1 LSNPTAVVGRRI
13 GAFLIDGLIGAT
25 LIFAFALATFTNTQ
39 LGDSIAAELQCE
51 LINEFSND
59 LCIQAGTTVYVG
71 TENEVLAITLIWLAW
86 VLISTMILPGIT
98 GWSPGKLL
106 TGIRVV
112 KADTFEK
119 AGLGANILRGVL
131 WVVDAFPYFAPIVGG
146 ALLASKE
153 HRRVGDRAANTLV
166 VRADS
171 VGRSPMQTP
180 SAGIAPPTGDASPP
194 TTPPPPTGPPVN
206 NLVTASPSPPAAPSP
221 PPPAAN
227 PPPPISP
234 APPIAPPPPISP
246 APPIAPPPPTS
257 PAPPNSPPP
266 TGAPSAYQP
275 PPPSEYRTEPAPSAP
290 PVSPPPTAPPA
301 FPPAEEAAPVEP
313 LPVAEPG
320 AEAAPIAESEPQPE
334 AEAAPIVEAE
344 PPATPEPEPEP
355 VPESPAETSSRPGVD
370 APMWDDARGTYIQ
383 WDPELTEWMEWSEA
397 QGRWIPISR

>member
-1 LSNPTAVVGRRI
+1 MPSPPSSPSLSDPTAVVGRRI
-13 GAFLIDGLIGAT
+13 GAFLIDGLIGVT
-25 LIFAFALATFTNTQ
+25 LIFAFALATFTNTE
-39 LGDSIAAELQCE
+39 LGDSLTAELQCE
-51 LINEFSND
+51 VINEFSND

-71 TENEVLAITLIWLAW
+71 TENEAAIITLIWLAW

-146 ALLASKE
+146 ALLASKD

-171 VGRSPMQTP
+171 VGRSPVQTP
-180 SAGIAPPTGDASPP
+180 SAVIAPPTGAATQP

-206 NLVTASPSPPAAPSP
+206 NLVTASPPPPAAPSP
-221 PPPAAN
+221 PPPAAT
-227 PPPPISP
+227 
-234 APPIAPPPPISP
+234 
-246 APPIAPPPPTS
+246 PPPPTS
-257 PAPPNSPPP
+257 PAPPVAPPP

-275 PPPSEYRTEPAPSAP
+275 PPPSEYRTEPAPPVFPPPAAP
-290 PVSPPPTAPPA
+290 PT
-301 FPPAEEAAPVEP
+301 FPPAEEAAPAEP
-313 LPVAEPG
+313 LPIAEP
-320 AEAAPIAESEPQPE
+320 ETEPE

-344 PPATPEPEPEP
+344 PATTPEPEPEP

>member
-1 LSNPTAVVGRRI
+1 MSDPTAVVGRRI
-13 GAFLIDGLIGAT
+13 GAFLIDGLIGVT
-25 LIFAFALATFTNTQ
+25 LIFAFALATFTNTE
-39 LGDSIAAELQCE
+39 LGDSLTAELQCE
-51 LINEFSND
+51 VINEFSND

-71 TENEVLAITLIWLAW
+71 TENEAAIITLIWLAW

-146 ALLASKE
+146 ALLASKDR
-153 HRRVGDRAANTLV
+153 RRVGDRAANTLV

-171 VGRSPMQTP
+171 VGRSPVQTP
-180 SAGIAPPTGDASPP
+180 SAVIAPPTGAATQP

-206 NLVTASPSPPAAPSP
+206 NLVTASPPPPAAPSP
-221 PPPAAN
+221 PPPAAT
-227 PPPPISP
+227 
-234 APPIAPPPPISP
+234 
-246 APPIAPPPPTS
+246 PPPPTS
-257 PAPPNSPPP
+257 PAPPRAPPPPTAPAPPHTPPP

-275 PPPSEYRTEPAPSAP
+275 PPPSEYRTEPAP
-290 PVSPPPTAPPA
+290 PVFPPPTAPPT
-301 FPPAEEAAPVEP
+301 FPPAEEAAP
-313 LPVAEPG
+313 AEPT
-320 AEAAPIAESEPQPE
+320 PIAEPEPESE

-344 PPATPEPEPEP
+344 PAAAPEPEPEP
-355 VPESPAETSSRPGVD
+355 VPESPAEMSSRPGVD

-397 QGRWIPISR
+397 QRRWIPISR

>member
-1 LSNPTAVVGRRI
+1 MPSPPSTPSLSNPTAVVGRRI
-13 GAFLIDGLIGAT
+13 GAFLIDGLIGVT
-25 LIFAFALATFTNTQ
+25 LIFVFALATFTNTE
-39 LGDSIAAELQCE
+39 LGDSFTAELQCE
-51 LINEFSND
+51 VINEFSND

-71 TENEVLAITLIWLAW
+71 TENEAAIITLIWLAW

-131 WVVDAFPYFAPIVGG
+131 WVVDAFPYVAPIVGG
-146 ALLASKE
+146 ALLASKDR
-153 HRRVGDRAANTLV
+153 RRVGDRAANTLV

-171 VGRSPMQTP
+171 VGRPPVQTP
-180 SAGIAPPTGDASPP
+180 SVAVAPPTGDATQPS
-194 TTPPPPTGPPVN
+194 TPPPPTGPPVN
-206 NLVTASPSPPAAPSP
+206 NLVTASPPPPAAPSP
-221 PPPAAN
+221 PPPAAT
-227 PPPPISP
+227 
-234 APPIAPPPPISP
+234 
-246 APPIAPPPPTS
+246 PPPPTS
-257 PAPPNSPPP
+257 PAPPIAPPP

-290 PVSPPPTAPPA
+290 PVFPPPAAPPA
-301 FPPAEEAAPVEP
+301 FPPAEEAAPAEP
-313 LPVAEPG
+313 LPVAELEPT
-320 AEAAPIAESEPQPE
+320 PIAEPAPEPE
-334 AEAAPIVEAE
+334 AEAAPIVETE
-344 PPATPEPEPEP
+344 PAATPEPEPEP

>member
-1 LSNPTAVVGRRI
+1 MPSPPSSPSLSDPTAVVGRRI
-13 GAFLIDGLIGAT
+13 GAFLIDGLIGVT
-25 LIFAFALATFTNTQ
+25 LIFAFALATFTNTE
-39 LGDSIAAELQCE
+39 LGDSLTAELQCE
-51 LINEFSND
+51 VINEFSND

-71 TENEVLAITLIWLAW
+71 TENEAAIITLIWLAW

-146 ALLASKE
+146 ALLASKDR
-153 HRRVGDRAANTLV
+153 RRVGDRAANTLV

-171 VGRSPMQTP
+171 VGRSPVQTP
-180 SAGIAPPTGDASPP
+180 SAVIAPPTGAATQP

-206 NLVTASPSPPAAPSP
+206 NLVTASPPPPAAPSP
-221 PPPAAN
+221 PPPAAI
-227 PPPPISP
+227 PPPKSP
-234 APPIAPPPPISP
+234 APPV
-246 APPIAPPPPTS
+246 APPPPTS

-275 PPPSEYRTEPAPSAP
+275 PPPSEYRTEPAPPVFPPPAAP
-290 PVSPPPTAPPA
+290 PT
-301 FPPAEEAAPVEP
+301 FPPAEEAAPAEP
-313 LPVAEPG
+313 LPIAEP
-320 AEAAPIAESEPQPE
+320 ETEPETEPE
-334 AEAAPIVEAE
+334 AEAAPVVEAE
-344 PPATPEPEPEP
+344 PAATPEPEPEP
-355 VPESPAETSSRPGVD
+355 VPESPAEMSSRPGVD

>member
-1 LSNPTAVVGRRI
+1 MPSPPSSPSLSDPTAVVGRRI
-13 GAFLIDGLIGAT
+13 GAFLIDGLIGVT
-25 LIFAFALATFTNTQ
+25 LIFAFALATFTNTE
-39 LGDSIAAELQCE
+39 LGDSLTAELQCE
-51 LINEFSND
+51 VINEFSND
-59 LCIQAGTTVYVG
+59 LCIQAGTNVYVG
-71 TENEVLAITLIWLAW
+71 TENEAAIITLIWLAW

-146 ALLASKE
+146 ALLASKDR
-153 HRRVGDRAANTLV
+153 RRVGDRAANTLV

-171 VGRSPMQTP
+171 VVRSPVQTP
-180 SAGIAPPTGDASPP
+180 SAVIAPPTGDAAQPA
-194 TTPPPPTGPPVN
+194 TPPPPSGPPVTT
-206 NLVTASPSPPAAPSP
+206 LVTASPPPPAAPSP
-221 PPPAAN
+221 PPPAAT
-227 PPPPISP
+227 PPQTTSP
-234 APPIAPPPPISP
+234 APPV
-246 APPIAPPPPTS
+246 APPPPTS

-275 PPPSEYRTEPAPSAP
+275 PPPSEYRPAPAP
-290 PVSPPPTAPPA
+290 PVFPPPAAPPT
-301 FPPAEEAAPVEP
+301 FPPAEEAAPAEP
-313 LPVAEPG
+313 LPIAEP
-320 AEAAPIAESEPQPE
+320 ETEPE

-344 PPATPEPEPEP
+344 PATTPEPEPEP
-355 VPESPAETSSRPGVD
+355 VPESPAEMSSRPGVD

-397 QGRWIPISR
+397 QRRWIPISR

>member
-1 LSNPTAVVGRRI
+1 MSDPTAVVGRRI
-13 GAFLIDGLIGAT
+13 GAFLIDGLIGVT
-25 LIFAFALATFTNTQ
+25 LIFAFALATFTNTE
-39 LGDSIAAELQCE
+39 LGDSLTAELQCE
-51 LINEFSND
+51 VINEFSND

-71 TENEVLAITLIWLAW
+71 TENEAAIITLIWLAW

-146 ALLASKE
+146 ALLASKDR
-153 HRRVGDRAANTLV
+153 RRVGDRAANTLV

-171 VGRSPMQTP
+171 VGRSPVQTP
-180 SAGIAPPTGDASPP
+180 SAVIAPPTGAATQP
-194 TTPPPPTGPPVN
+194 TTPPPPMGPPVN
-206 NLVTASPSPPAAPSP
+206 NLVTASPPPPAAPSP
-221 PPPAAN
+221 PPPAAT
-227 PPPPISP
+227 PPPPTSP
-234 APPIAPPPPISP
+234 APPV
-246 APPIAPPPPTS
+246 APPPPTS

-275 PPPSEYRTEPAPSAP
+275 PPPSEYRTEPAP
-290 PVSPPPTAPPA
+290 PVFPPPAAPPA
-301 FPPAEEAAPVEP
+301 FPPAEEAAP
-313 LPVAEPG
+313 AEPT
-320 AEAAPIAESEPQPE
+320 PIAEPEPESE

-344 PPATPEPEPEP
+344 PAAAPEPEPEP
-355 VPESPAETSSRPGVD
+355 FPEPPAETSSRPGVD
-370 APMWDDARGTYIQ
+370 APMWDDARNTYIQ

-397 QGRWIPISR
+397 QRRWITISR

>member
-1 LSNPTAVVGRRI
+1 MPSPPSSPSLSDPTAVVGRRI
-13 GAFLIDGLIGAT
+13 GAFLIDGLIGVT
-25 LIFAFALATFTNTQ
+25 LIFAFALATFTNTE
-39 LGDSIAAELQCE
+39 LGDSLTAELQCE
-51 LINEFSND
+51 VINEFSND

-71 TENEVLAITLIWLAW
+71 TENEAAIITLIWLAW

-146 ALLASKE
+146 ALLASKDR
-153 HRRVGDRAANTLV
+153 RRVGDRAANTLV

-171 VGRSPMQTP
+171 VGRSPVQTP
-180 SAGIAPPTGDASPP
+180 SAVIAPPTGAATQP

-206 NLVTASPSPPAAPSP
+206 NLVTASPPPPAAPSP
-221 PPPAAN
+221 PPPAAT
-227 PPPPISP
+227 
-234 APPIAPPPPISP
+234 
-246 APPIAPPPPTS
+246 PPPPTS

-275 PPPSEYRTEPAPSAP
+275 PPPSEYRTEPAPPVFPPPAAP
-290 PVSPPPTAPPA
+290 PT
-301 FPPAEEAAPVEP
+301 FPPAEEAAPAEP
-313 LPVAEPG
+313 LPIAEP
-320 AEAAPIAESEPQPE
+320 ETEPE
-334 AEAAPIVEAE
+334 AEAAPVVEAE
-344 PPATPEPEPEP
+344 PAATPEPEPEP
-355 VPESPAETSSRPGVD
+355 VPESPAEMSSRPGVD

>member
-1 LSNPTAVVGRRI
+1 MPSPPSSPSLSNPTAVVGRRI
-13 GAFLIDGLIGAT
+13 GAFLIDGLIGVT
-25 LIFAFALATFTNTQ
+25 FIFAFALATFTNTE
-39 LGDSIAAELQCE
+39 LGDSLTAELQCE
-51 LINEFSND
+51 VINEFSND

-71 TENEVLAITLIWLAW
+71 TENEAAIITLIWLAW

-146 ALLASKE
+146 ALLASKD

-171 VGRSPMQTP
+171 VGRSPVQTP
-180 SAGIAPPTGDASPP
+180 SAVIAPPTGAATQP

-206 NLVTASPSPPAAPSP
+206 NLVTASPPPPAAPSP
-221 PPPAAN
+221 PPPAAT
-227 PPPPISP
+227 
-234 APPIAPPPPISP
+234 
-246 APPIAPPPPTS
+246 PPPPTS
-257 PAPPNSPPP
+257 PAPPVAPPP

-275 PPPSEYRTEPAPSAP
+275 PPPSEYRTEPAPPVFPPPAAP
-290 PVSPPPTAPPA
+290 PT
-301 FPPAEEAAPVEP
+301 FPPAEEAAPAEP
-313 LPVAEPG
+313 LPIAEP
-320 AEAAPIAESEPQPE
+320 ETEPE

-344 PPATPEPEPEP
+344 PATTPEPEPEP

>member
-1 LSNPTAVVGRRI
+1 MPSPPSSPSLSDPTAVVGRRI
-13 GAFLIDGLIGAT
+13 GAFLIDGLIGVT
-25 LIFAFALATFTNTQ
+25 LIIAFALATFTNTE
-39 LGDSIAAELQCE
+39 LGDSLTAELQCE
-51 LINEFSND
+51 VINEFSND

-71 TENEVLAITLIWLAW
+71 TENEAAIITLIWLAW

-112 KADTFEK
+112 KTDTFEK

-146 ALLASKE
+146 ALLASKDR
-153 HRRVGDRAANTLV
+153 RRVGDRAANTLV

-171 VGRSPMQTP
+171 VVRSPVQTP
-180 SAGIAPPTGDASPP
+180 SAVIAPPTGAATQP

-206 NLVTASPSPPAAPSP
+206 NLVTASPPPPAAPSP
-221 PPPAAN
+221 PPPAAT
-227 PPPPISP
+227 
-234 APPIAPPPPISP
+234 
-246 APPIAPPPPTS
+246 PPPPTS
-257 PAPPNSPPP
+257 PAPPVAPPP

-275 PPPSEYRTEPAPSAP
+275 PPPSEYRTEPAPPVFPPPAAP
-290 PVSPPPTAPPA
+290 PT
-301 FPPAEEAAPVEP
+301 FPPAEEAAPAEP
-313 LPVAEPG
+313 LPIAEP
-320 AEAAPIAESEPQPE
+320 ETEPE

-344 PPATPEPEPEP
+344 PAATPEPEPDP

-397 QGRWIPISR
+397 QRRWIPISR

>member
-1 LSNPTAVVGRRI
+1 MPSPPSSPSLSDPTAVVGRRI
-13 GAFLIDGLIGAT
+13 GAFLIDGLIGVT
-25 LIFAFALATFTNTQ
+25 LIFAFALATFTNTE
-39 LGDSIAAELQCE
+39 LGDSLTAELQCE
-51 LINEFSND
+51 VINEFSND

-71 TENEVLAITLIWLAW
+71 TENEAAIITLIWLAW

-146 ALLASKE
+146 ALLASKDR
-153 HRRVGDRAANTLV
+153 RRVGDRAANTLV

-171 VGRSPMQTP
+171 VGRSPVQTP
-180 SAGIAPPTGDASPP
+180 SAVVAPPTGDATQPS
-194 TTPPPPTGPPVN
+194 TPPPPTGPPVN
-206 NLVTASPSPPAAPSP
+206 NLVTASPPPPAAPSP
-221 PPPAAN
+221 PPPAAT
-227 PPPPISP
+227 
-234 APPIAPPPPISP
+234 
-246 APPIAPPPPTS
+246 PPPPTS
-257 PAPPNSPPP
+257 PAPPVAPPP
-266 TGAPSAYQP
+266 PHRRRPSAYQP
-275 PPPSEYRTEPAPSAP
+275 PPPSEYRTEPAPPVFPPPAAP
-290 PVSPPPTAPPA
+290 PT
-301 FPPAEEAAPVEP
+301 FPPAEEAAPAEP
-313 LPVAEPG
+313 LPIAEP
-320 AEAAPIAESEPQPE
+320 ETEPE

-344 PPATPEPEPEP
+344 PAATPEPEPEP

>member
-1 LSNPTAVVGRRI
+1 MPSPPSSPSLSDPTAVVGRRI
-13 GAFLIDGLIGAT
+13 GAFLIDGLIGVT
-25 LIFAFALATFTNTQ
+25 LIFAFALATFTNTE
-39 LGDSIAAELQCE
+39 LGDSLTAELQCE
-51 LINEFSND
+51 VINEFSND

-71 TENEVLAITLIWLAW
+71 TENEAAIITLIWLAW

-146 ALLASKE
+146 ALLASKDR
-153 HRRVGDRAANTLV
+153 RRVGDRAANTLV

-171 VGRSPMQTP
+171 VGRSPVQTP
-180 SAGIAPPTGDASPP
+180 SAVIAPPTGAATQP

-206 NLVTASPSPPAAPSP
+206 NLVTASPPPPAAPSP
-221 PPPAAN
+221 PPPAAT
-227 PPPPISP
+227 PPPPTSP
-234 APPIAPPPPISP
+234 APPV
-246 APPIAPPPPTS
+246 APPPPTS

-275 PPPSEYRTEPAPSAP
+275 PPPSEYRTEPAPPVFPPPAAP
-290 PVSPPPTAPPA
+290 PT
-301 FPPAEEAAPVEP
+301 FPPAEEAAPAEP
-313 LPVAEPG
+313 LPIAEP
-320 AEAAPIAESEPQPE
+320 ETEPE
-334 AEAAPIVEAE
+334 AEAAPIVETE
-344 PPATPEPEPEP
+344 PTATPEPEPEP
-355 VPESPAETSSRPGVD
+355 VPESPAETSPRPGVD
-370 APMWDDARGTYIQ
+370 APMWDDARNTYIQ

-397 QGRWIPISR
+397 QRRWIPISR

>member
-1 LSNPTAVVGRRI
+1 MPSPPSSPSLSNPTAVVGRRI
-13 GAFLIDGLIGAT
+13 GAFLIDGLIGVT
-25 LIFAFALATFTNTQ
+25 FIFVFALATFTNTE
-39 LGDSIAAELQCE
+39 LGDSFTAELQCE
-51 LINEFSND
+51 VINEFSND

-71 TENEVLAITLIWLAW
+71 TENEVAIITLIWLAW

-98 GWSPGKLL
+98 GWSPGKLV

-131 WVVDAFPYFAPIVGG
+131 WVVDAFPYVAPIVGG
-146 ALLASKE
+146 ALLASKD

-171 VGRSPMQTP
+171 VDRSPVQTP
-180 SAGIAPPTGDASPP
+180 SAVIAPPTGAATQP

-206 NLVTASPSPPAAPSP
+206 NLVTASPPPPAAPSP
-221 PPPAAN
+221 PPPVAT
-227 PPPPISP
+227 PPPPTSP
-234 APPIAPPPPISP
+234 APPV
-246 APPIAPPPPTS
+246 APPPPTS

-275 PPPSEYRTEPAPSAP
+275 PPPSEYRTEPAPPVFPPPAAP
-290 PVSPPPTAPPA
+290 PT
-301 FPPAEEAAPVEP
+301 FPPAEEAAPDEP
-313 LPVAEPG
+313 LPIAEP
-320 AEAAPIAESEPQPE
+320 ETEPE

-344 PPATPEPEPEP
+344 PAATPEPEPDP

>member
-1 LSNPTAVVGRRI
+1 MPSPPSGPSLSNPTAVVGRRI
-13 GAFLIDGLIGAT
+13 GAFLIDGLIGVT
-25 LIFAFALATFTNTQ
+25 LIFVFALATFTNTEF
-39 LGDSIAAELQCE
+39 GDSITAELQCE
-51 LINEFSND
+51 VINEFSND

-71 TENEVLAITLIWLAW
+71 TENEVAVITLIWLAW

-146 ALLASKE
+146 ALLASKD

-171 VGRSPMQTP
+171 VGRSPVQAP
-180 SAGIAPPTGDASPP
+180 SAVIEPPTGATTQPA
-194 TTPPPPTGPPVN
+194 TPPPPSGPPVTT
-206 NLVTASPSPPAAPSP
+206 LVTASPPPPAAPSP
-221 PPPAAN
+221 PPPAAT
-227 PPPPISP
+227 
-234 APPIAPPPPISP
+234 
-246 APPIAPPPPTS
+246 PPPPTS

-290 PVSPPPTAPPA
+290 PVSPPPAAPPA

-313 LPVAEPG
+313 LPVAEPE
-320 AEAAPIAESEPQPE
+320 AEAAPIAESEPEPE

-370 APMWDDARGTYIQ
+370 TPMWDDTRGAYIQ
-383 WDPELTEWMEWSEA
+383 WDPELTEWMEWSKA

>member
-1 LSNPTAVVGRRI
+1 MSDPTAVVGRRI
-13 GAFLIDGLIGAT
+13 GAFLIDGLIGVT
-25 LIFAFALATFTNTQ
+25 LIFAFALATFTNTE
-39 LGDSIAAELQCE
+39 LGDSLTAELQCE
-51 LINEFSND
+51 VINEFSND

-71 TENEVLAITLIWLAW
+71 TENEAAIITLIWLAW

-146 ALLASKE
+146 ALLASKDR
-153 HRRVGDRAANTLV
+153 RRVGDRAANTLV

-171 VGRSPMQTP
+171 VGRSPVQTP
-180 SAGIAPPTGDASPP
+180 SAVIAPPTGAATQP

-206 NLVTASPSPPAAPSP
+206 NLVTASPPPPAAPSP
-221 PPPAAN
+221 PPPAAT
-227 PPPPISP
+227 PPPPTSP
-234 APPIAPPPPISP
+234 APPV
-246 APPIAPPPPTS
+246 APPPPTS

-275 PPPSEYRTEPAPSAP
+275 PPPSEYRTEPAP
-290 PVSPPPTAPPA
+290 PVFPPPAAPPA
-301 FPPAEEAAPVEP
+301 FPPAEEAAP
-313 LPVAEPG
+313 AEPT
-320 AEAAPIAESEPQPE
+320 PIAEPEPESE

-344 PPATPEPEPEP
+344 PAAAPEPEPEP
-355 VPESPAETSSRPGVD
+355 FPEPPAETSSRPGVD
-370 APMWDDARGTYIQ
+370 APMWDDARNTYIQ

-397 QGRWIPISR
+397 QRRWIAISR

>member
-1 LSNPTAVVGRRI
+1 MPSPPSSPSLSDPTAVVGRRI
-13 GAFLIDGLIGAT
+13 GAFLIDGLIGVT
-25 LIFAFALATFTNTQ
+25 LIFAFALATFTNTE
-39 LGDSIAAELQCE
+39 LGDSLTAELQCE
-51 LINEFSND
+51 VINEFSND

-71 TENEVLAITLIWLAW
+71 TENEAAIITLIWLAW

-146 ALLASKE
+146 ALLASKDR
-153 HRRVGDRAANTLV
+153 RRVGDRAANTLV

-171 VGRSPMQTP
+171 VGRSPVQTP
-180 SAGIAPPTGDASPP
+180 SAVIAPPTGDAAQP

-206 NLVTASPSPPAAPSP
+206 NLVTASPPPPAAPSP
-221 PPPAAN
+221 PPPAAT
-227 PPPPISP
+227 
-234 APPIAPPPPISP
+234 
-246 APPIAPPPPTS
+246 PPPPTS
-257 PAPPNSPPP
+257 PAPPVAPPP

-275 PPPSEYRTEPAPSAP
+275 PPPSEYRTEPAPPVFPPPAAP
-290 PVSPPPTAPPA
+290 PT
-301 FPPAEEAAPVEP
+301 FPPAEEAAPAEP
-313 LPVAEPG
+313 LPIAEP
-320 AEAAPIAESEPQPE
+320 ETEPE

-344 PPATPEPEPEP
+344 PAATPEPEPEP
-355 VPESPAETSSRPGVD
+355 VPESPAEMSSRPGVD

>member
-1 LSNPTAVVGRRI
+1 MPSPPSSPSLSNPTAVVGRRI
-13 GAFLIDGLIGAT
+13 GAFLIDGLIGVT
-25 LIFAFALATFTNTQ
+25 LIFVFALATFTNTE
-39 LGDSIAAELQCE
+39 LGDSFTAELQCE
-51 LINEFSND
+51 VINEFSND

-71 TENEVLAITLIWLAW
+71 TENEVAIITLIWLAW

-131 WVVDAFPYFAPIVGG
+131 WVVDAFPYVAPIVGG
-146 ALLASKE
+146 ALLASKD

-171 VGRSPMQTP
+171 VGRPPVQTP
-180 SAGIAPPTGDASPP
+180 SAIVAPPTGAVTPS
-194 TTPPPPTGPPVN
+194 TTPPPPSGPPATT
-206 NLVTASPSPPAAPSP
+206 LVTASPP
-221 PPPAAN
+221 PPPATT
-227 PPPPISP
+227 
-234 APPIAPPPPISP
+234 
-246 APPIAPPPPTS
+246 PPPPTS
-257 PAPPNSPPP
+257 PAPASASAP
-266 TGAPSAYQP
+266 TGPPSAYQP

-290 PVSPPPTAPPA
+290 PVFPPPAAPPA
-301 FPPAEEAAPVEP
+301 FPPAEGAAPAEP
-313 LPVAEPG
+313 LPVAELEPT
-320 AEAAPIAESEPQPE
+320 PIAEPAPEPE
-334 AEAAPIVEAE
+334 AAAAPIVETE
-344 PPATPEPEPEP
+344 PAVTPEPEPEP
-355 VPESPAETSSRPGVD
+355 VPESPAEMSSRPGVD

>member
-1 LSNPTAVVGRRI
+1 MSDPTAVVGRRI
-13 GAFLIDGLIGAT
+13 GAFLIDGLIGVT
-25 LIFAFALATFTNTQ
+25 LIFAFALATFTNTE
-39 LGDSIAAELQCE
+39 LGDSLTAELQCE
-51 LINEFSND
+51 VINEFSND
-59 LCIQAGTTVYVG
+59 LCIQAGATVYVG
-71 TENEVLAITLIWLAW
+71 TENEAAIITLIWLAW

-146 ALLASKE
+146 ALLASKDR
-153 HRRVGDRAANTLV
+153 RRVGDRAANTLV

-171 VGRSPMQTP
+171 VVRSPVQTP
-180 SAGIAPPTGDASPP
+180 SAVIAPPTGDAAQPA
-194 TTPPPPTGPPVN
+194 TPPPPSGPPVN
-206 NLVTASPSPPAAPSP
+206 NLVTASPPPPAAPSP
-221 PPPAAN
+221 PPPVAT
-227 PPPPISP
+227 PPPPTSP
-234 APPIAPPPPISP
+234 APPV
-246 APPIAPPPPTS
+246 APPPPTS

-275 PPPSEYRTEPAPSAP
+275 PPPSEYRTEPAPPVFPPPAAP
-290 PVSPPPTAPPA
+290 PT
-301 FPPAEEAAPVEP
+301 FPPAEEAAPDEP
-313 LPVAEPG
+313 LPIAEP
-320 AEAAPIAESEPQPE
+320 ETEPE

-344 PPATPEPEPEP
+344 PATTPEPEPEP
-355 VPESPAETSSRPGVD
+355 VPESPAEMSSRPGVD